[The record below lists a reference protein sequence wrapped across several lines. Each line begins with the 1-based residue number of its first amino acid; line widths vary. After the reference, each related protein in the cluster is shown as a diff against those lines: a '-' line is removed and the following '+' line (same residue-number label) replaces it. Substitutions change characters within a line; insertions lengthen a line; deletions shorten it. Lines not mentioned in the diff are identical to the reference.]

1 MSQRAA
7 VARPRADRRAEGG
20 SWPSQAAQGLL
31 GAGRLPRAVLLNV
44 NDGGLTLARELR
56 RHGVEVHALVVPGT
70 EWLAAGRV
78 MHVHRIPALPAG
90 AAEWLAVLRGLG
102 DRPGVLIPTSDAAC
116 ELVCRRRDEIPAT
129 LASFESATSGHLE
142 LMNKERLYAV
152 AAEAG
157 VLAPWVRV
165 AADRAT
171 LDRLAGEVE
180 FPCILKGA
188 MGHDARRAGGHATRR
203 VDSPAELLTFGRT
216 ALDDGH
222 RLLVTAL
229 VPGDESRLEGAVTI
243 RDRAGEYALSY
254 GRRKLRQYPPDY
266 GGVSLMV
273 AEPAPGTVAMAHT
286 LLDHVGFHGVSSL
299 EAKRHENSGEL
310 VLIEV
315 NVRLPQSWGLSRANR
330 SDGSWRLYR
339 VLAGLPLEPPPGPR
353 SGAKVLLPQLDL
365 LTLAE
370 HQRAGRLDAREVVR
384 SLSGVRDWGAFSWRH
399 PAPALA
405 FLRREAHVRW
415 RRRRER

>member
-1 MSQRAA
+1 MST
-7 VARPRADRRAEGG
+7 RADRGG
-20 SWPSQAAQGLL
+20 SRPSPASRGVAGSRST
-31 GAGRLPRAVLLNV
+31 GRLPRAVLLNV

-70 EWLAAGRV
+70 EWLTAGRV
-78 MHVHRIPALPAG
+78 MHAHRVPALPGGAG
-90 AAEWLAVLRGLG
+90 GWLAVLRGLG

-116 ELVCRRRDEIPAT
+116 ELVCRRREEIPAT

-142 LMNKERLYAV
+142 LMDKERLYEV

-165 AADRAT
+165 AADRAA
-171 LDRLAGEVE
+171 LERLAAEVQ

-203 VDSPAELLTFGRT
+203 VDSPAELLTLGRL

-243 RDRAGEYALSY
+243 RDCAGEYALSY

-273 AEPAPGTVAMAHT
+273 AEPAPGTVAMART

-299 EAKRHENSGEL
+299 EAKRHEASGEL
-310 VLIEV
+310 MLIEV

-330 SDGSWRLYR
+330 SDGSWRLYG
-339 VLAGLPLEPPPGPR
+339 VLAGLPLDPPPEPR
-353 SGAKVLLPQLDL
+353 AGVKVLLPQLDL

-370 HQRAGRLDAREVVR
+370 HRRAGRLDAGEVAC
-384 SLSGVRDWGAFSWRH
+384 SLRGVRDWGAFSWRH